1 MIRVF
6 IFIQEHF
13 MNKVPLKY
21 RLREREI
28 KVYLL
33 SKQRIID
40 YLKKQIQSLQNFF
53 FILVLFLMVLDV
65 EEKIV
70 LVFIHVLLLILIGY
84 VK

>member
-1 MIRVF
+1 
-6 IFIQEHF
+6 
-13 MNKVPLKY
+13 MNKLNKSTPKVPSE
-21 RLREREI
+21 REREI

-33 SKQRIID
+33 SKQRIIE
-40 YLKKQIQSLQNFF
+40 YLKKQIQSVQNFF